1 MVGLILGWP
10 YGIGIFNENFL
21 HIITNFSGVGGAEM
35 MLARLIE
42 QTQDECE
49 HVIISLMKVS
59 DVYKSTLE
67 QCHAYYALD

>member
-1 MVGLILGWP
+1 MKI
-10 YGIGIFNENFL
+10 L

-49 HVIISLMKVS
+49 HVIISLMKV
-59 DVYKSTLE
+59 
-67 QCHAYYALD
+67 